1 MSDPISTTRIA
12 DLPENVTIQIPQQ
25 YGLPPAPAGPP
36 PPQIVGSNAQN
47 QQIDMGQNTYV
58 PLNIHP
64 NPYGVQQQDPTLPLP
79 QNIQQRGQNQV
90 PQGQMSG
97 QGQMQGLDPAAEVQY
112 KLPSRDIPMNTLA
125 YQNDDAIQPNF
136 VPKAKLT
143 ADYIREYEEASEAR
157 LKEHEQK
164 KHREAK
170 ADSWF
175 AALQTP
181 ILIAILYFLF
191 QLPIVTTIM
200 YKYFAFLKIH
210 NADGNLN
217 LAGLI
222 MKSVAFGLMFYGLQ
236 SAADNI

>member
-1 MSDPISTTRIA
+1 MSDSISTTRIA
-12 DLPENVTIQIPQQ
+12 DLPENVMIQMPAQQ
-25 YGLPPAPAGPP
+25 YGLPPAPSGPP
-36 PPQIVGSNAQN
+36 APQIVGSNAQ
-47 QQIDMGQNTYV
+47 QQIDIGQNTYV

-79 QNIQQRGQNQV
+79 QNVQQRGQ
-90 PQGQMSG
+90 G
-97 QGQMQGLDPAAEVQY
+97 QGQGQGGGGLDPAAEMQY
-112 KLPSRDIPMNTLA
+112 KLPSRDIPMNPSS
-125 YQNDDAIQPNF
+125 YHHDEEIQPNF

-143 ADYIREYEEASEAR
+143 SDYIREYEEASEAR

-164 KHREAK
+164 KHREQK

-191 QLPIVTTIM
+191 QLPIVTTVM

-217 LAGLI
+217 LGGLI
-222 MKSVAFGLMFYGLQ
+222 MKSVVFGLVFYAVQ
-236 SAADNI
+236 TIADVI

>member
-1 MSDPISTTRIA
+1 MSEPISTTRIA
-12 DLPENVTIQIPQQ
+12 DLPENVMIQMPAQQ
-25 YGLPPAPAGPP
+25 YGLPQAPPGPP
-36 PPQIVGSNAQN
+36 APQIVGSNAQ
-47 QQIDMGQNTYV
+47 QQIDIGQNTYV

-79 QNIQQRGQNQV
+79 QNIQQRGANQV
-90 PQGQMSG
+90 PQGGQSQMS
-97 QGQMQGLDPAAEVQY
+97 GLDPAAEMQY

-125 YQNDDAIQPNF
+125 YQHDEEIQPNF

-143 ADYIREYEEASEAR
+143 SDYIREYEEASEAR
-157 LKEHEQK
+157 LREHEQK
-164 KHREAK
+164 KHREQK

-210 NADGNLN
+210 NTDGNLN

-222 MKSVAFGLMFYGLQ
+222 AKSVAFGLLFYGLQ
-236 SAADNI
+236 TMAELI